1 MLPFVFKISYHLSNY
16 HAWFLTFW
24 LFHVF
29 CLVSIYN
36 FLLPHFQ
43 LRPLGW
49 FHPKTLHEIS
59 FWNCFQSE
67 FEKEVLTDGEEKQLR
82 NRILAGLNHPSL
94 TPAQRLFY
102 CHWIESLTNVGI
114 FRLDQHRS
122 LFFRKFDW
130 LIIQCFYAILAVFQL
145 WNSQRGVGEVLWV
158 LQWETMIRSNF
169 PWNDKINYLADCQI
183 LHWPELIALLYIIW
197 YA

>member
-1 MLPFVFKISYHLSNY
+1 MHK
-16 HAWFLTFW
+16 
-24 LFHVF
+24 
-29 CLVSIYN
+29 
-36 FLLPHFQ
+36 
-43 LRPLGW
+43 
-49 FHPKTLHEIS
+49 IS

-102 CHWIESLTNVGI
+102 CHWIESLTNVSI
-114 FRLDQHRS
+114 FKAWSAQITI
-122 LFFRKFDW
+122 FQKVW
-130 LIIQCFYAILAVFQL
+130 LIDCLVFYAILAVFQL